1 MAFVST
7 TVRKAFLFA
16 AFILTVTVRAATIT
30 FVSPLAGAQVIGPTA
45 LEISTNATAVE
56 RVDFFV
62 DGVLA
67 GVSRKAPYRIAFDFG
82 TSLAPRTITA
92 KVWSPGFKSSES
104 ASVTTATLTA
114 SDTLNIDLVE
124 VPLRA
129 RSSRPLKPAD
139 LRVRENGVEQVVRDV
154 KVERPPAHFA
164 FVVDR
169 SLSMNDGKL
178 EAALRA
184 IETELRQLRAGD
196 TASLVTFNHH
206 VARARPIVPG
216 RPLSASDLVP
226 SGGTSLRD
234 ALASVASRERTYA
247 IVITDGGDR
256 TSELTDEAALR
267 KISGTKTI
275 VNAIVLGDSHTRFL
289 DRAAS
294 NTGGTVVSASRTSVT
309 SALARLLTDIN
320 SRYLVVYQSKST
332 SLGWRSI
339 EVKPRRNGVTIANAR
354 KGYFAE

>member
-1 MAFVST
+1 
-7 TVRKAFLFA
+7 VRKFA
-16 AFILTVTVRAATIT
+16 LLAVLLLTATARAATIT
-30 FVSPLAGAQVIGPTA
+30 FISPLAGAQVIGPTA
-45 LEISTNATAVE
+45 LEIATDAAPASIA

-67 GVSRKAPYRIAFDFG
+67 GVARNPPYRIAFDFG
-82 TSLAPRTITA
+82 TSLAPRTVTA
-92 KVWSPGFKSSES
+92 KVWASGFSSSES
-104 ASVTTATLTA
+104 ASVTTAAPTV
-114 SDTLNIDLVE
+114 SDTLNVDLVE
-124 VPLRA
+124 VPLRV
-129 RSSRPLKPAD
+129 RSSRTLRPSD
-139 LRVRENGVEQVVRDV
+139 LRVRENGVEQTIRDIQI
-154 KVERPPAHFA
+154 ERPPAHFA

-178 EAALRA
+178 AAALHA
-184 IETELRQLRAGD
+184 IEQETKQLRAGD
-196 TASLVTFNHH
+196 TAALVLFNHR
-206 VARARPIVPG
+206 VDSPRAITPRQAIST
-216 RPLSASDLVP
+216 RDLVP

-256 TSELTDEAALR
+256 TSELSDEAALR

-275 VNAIVLGDSHTRFL
+275 VHAIILGDSHTRFL

-294 NTGGTVVSASRTSVT
+294 NTGGAVVSASKSTVT

-320 SRYLVVYQSKST
+320 SRYLVVYQSRST
-332 SLGWRSI
+332 KPGWRTI
-339 EVKPRRNGVTIANAR
+339 DVQPRRSGVTIASAR